1 VFDYPCWPGNE
12 GASIDIF
19 VCTDAYGKNV
29 GDMQFQ
35 MDFTAKCYNEMSDA
49 DSCQEVTN
57 IINLTKTPSP
67 PAPVPKDKWVPC
79 EYSFIPK
86 DVIAALGKYSNEVPT
101 LKKYPGAQLRPP
113 TIYKFGAF
121 CKVSSSGTAYKVDVS
136 TSTKSLAKNC
146 YYPYMYQK
154 VQVAIEKAAKGGA
167 LTKLPNETKL
177 EKIKVA
183 DGSED
188 DAYPN
193 IKCLSSPA
201 FKAALAQAKKFAA
214 SN

>member
-1 VFDYPCWPGNE
+1 
-12 GASIDIF
+12 
-19 VCTDAYGKNV
+19 
-29 GDMQFQ
+29 
-35 MDFTAKCYNEMSDA
+35 
-49 DSCQEVTN
+49 
-57 IINLTKTPSP
+57 
-67 PAPVPKDKWVPC
+67 
-79 EYSFIPK
+79 
-86 DVIAALGKYSNEVPT
+86 
-101 LKKYPGAQLRPP
+101 
-113 TIYKFGAF
+113 
-121 CKVSSSGTAYKVDVS
+121 
-136 TSTKSLAKNC
+136 
-146 YYPYMYQK
+146 MYQK